1 MDINS
6 GGLFFASSDDTDY
19 LEIFDYDGYNFG
31 ISVFDG
37 GYIPLAIEQITDSSH
52 EYLGN
57 HILLAFDEYM
67 DRLVGFMFD
76 ENGYYIDD
84 LGSPEDQATIN
95 QAEELFGVDLN
106 EDGVQGRN
114 LQEFD
119 TDAYVSSKG
128 ITTFPGGSDNKT
140 LITDLNSGE
149 ILFAS
154 SLPGDSD
161 LSLIHISEPT
171 RRM

>member
-1 MDINS
+1 
-6 GGLFFASSDDTDY
+6 
-19 LEIFDYDGYNFG
+19 
-31 ISVFDG
+31 
-37 GYIPLAIEQITDSSH
+37 
-52 EYLGN
+52 
-57 HILLAFDEYM
+57 M

-76 ENGYYIDD
+76 ENGYYIAD

-114 LQEFD
+114 LEEFD
-119 TDAYVSSKG
+119 TFAYVSSKG

-161 LSLIHISEPT
+161 NQLSLIHI
-171 RRM
+171 

>member
-1 MDINS
+1 
-6 GGLFFASSDDTDY
+6 
-19 LEIFDYDGYNFG
+19 
-31 ISVFDG
+31 
-37 GYIPLAIEQITDSSH
+37 
-52 EYLGN
+52 
-57 HILLAFDEYM
+57 
-67 DRLVGFMFD
+67 MFD

-119 TDAYVSSKG
+119 TDAYINSKG

-154 SLPGDSD
+154 SLPDGPDNQTLLKNQDGTSFITGN
-161 LSLIHISEPT
+161 SITALI
-171 RRM
+171 